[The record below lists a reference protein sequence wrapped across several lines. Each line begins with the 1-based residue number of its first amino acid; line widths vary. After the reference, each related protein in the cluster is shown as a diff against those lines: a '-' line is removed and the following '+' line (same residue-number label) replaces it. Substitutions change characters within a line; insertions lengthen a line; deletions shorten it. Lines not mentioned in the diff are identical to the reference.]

1 MEENN
6 NGTKL
11 LLAFLAGAVVGVA
24 VGYLLN
30 SDKKDLLIDDLKD
43 SASKI
48 KDDLKEGLEKGK
60 NIIDSFMNTTKEN
73 TQTSA

>member
-30 SDKKDLLIDDLKD
+30 SDKKDVLIDDLKE

-48 KDDLKEGLEKGK
+48 KDDIKEGIEKGK
-60 NIIDSFMNTTKEN
+60 TIIDTFINTTKDN